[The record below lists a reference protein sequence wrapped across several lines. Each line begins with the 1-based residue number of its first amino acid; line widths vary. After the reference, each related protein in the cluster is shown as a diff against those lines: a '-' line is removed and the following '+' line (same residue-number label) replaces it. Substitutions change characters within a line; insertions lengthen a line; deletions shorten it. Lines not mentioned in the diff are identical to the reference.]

1 MRSIRAG
8 DTYNIN
14 MEQILT
20 SFSEPLIY
28 LITFLTVISETG
40 IAPFFFLPG
49 DSLLFSLGLFARQG
63 IVEIS
68 VIIPV
73 IIVAGFFGNIL
84 GYYLGSIVRGKHHT
98 SPLLKKIPERH
109 IVRTEKFYSEYG
121 SWTILFSRFIPV
133 VRTIAPFLAGVSK
146 MNYKKFILLSA
157 VGAVIWGAIVT
168 LVGFLFGSYI
178 SFEYVGYVGLA
189 LMVGASVL
197 VPIIVFISHRLFKKG

>member
-1 MRSIRAG
+1 
-8 DTYNIN
+8 

-28 LITFLTVISETG
+28 LITFLTVVAETG

-63 IVEIS
+63 IIS
-68 VIIPV
+68 INIIIPT
-73 IIVAGFFGNIL
+73 IIIAGFLGNLI
-84 GYYLGSIVRGKHHT
+84 GYYLGSVVRDKHHT
-98 SPLLKKIPERH
+98 SSLLKKIPERH
-109 IVRTEKFYSEYG
+109 IVRTEKFYQEYG

-146 MNYKKFILLSA
+146 MNYKNFILLSA

-168 LVGFLFGSYI
+168 LIGFLFGSYI
-178 SFEYVGYVGLA
+178 SPQYVGYVGLA
-189 LMVGASVL
+189 LMVGASVI
-197 VPIIVFISHRLFKKG
+197 VPVIVFISHRLFKKG